1 MRGEATTAAGCC
13 ECVRARSG
21 SISRVGASTAE
32 EMIGIG
38 IGTGIGIGIEIE
50 IEIGTGIGIGI
61 HELSPQC
68 GDNSCRRKG

>member
-1 MRGEATTAAGCC
+1 M
-13 ECVRARSG
+13 
-21 SISRVGASTAE
+21 GASTAE